1 MRTPADPDR
10 PISGRARVREQAP
23 RERTYRGGTEAER
36 LGQRLAPGHGRE
48 SALDGVI
55 QAAQVVGNAGQ
66 GHGRPSYD
74 PLRTRKFPPKGPK
87 SCKNTLFHSAL
98 CDRCTGRWFSLV
110 IRIQQHRSFGFFRD
124 QKWLF

>member
-66 GHGRPSYD
+66 GHGRPL
-74 PLRTRKFPPKGPK
+74 LRSSSDSEILIVGGFY
-87 SCKNTLFHSAL
+87 SEVAL
-98 CDRCTGRWFSLV
+98 RNE
-110 IRIQQHRSFGFFRD
+110 
-124 QKWLF
+124 